1 MTLSRLLL
9 VPVCLSALLLA
20 GCPTDGRRD
29 SFNFLRSP
37 VTFSIDPA
45 AEDHPFCL
53 SETTRPEDMSQLECQ
68 ETRKYRLR
76 WERPEDTVG
85 FSEYRIYVDTTP
97 PNNTSGLLWSEIRK
111 DPTLASFRMEG
122 RPGSADSILF
132 ILTSSGGSGQLLDR
146 SKPRIV
152 KLDTTG
158 RLDSLGKLMFAIA
171 TIYTDA
177 GLNGEPR
184 YTWVITTD
192 RFSPYPLQPVY
203 TPRARSVDISWSRPG
218 DPTSFFD
225 PEADSGLI
233 RGYVLRVV
241 RGGAVKDTVPFLPML
256 SLYSAGGVNR
266 TAEARADFFHT
277 ARGAPGVR
285 FWLPDSQRAF
295 SQVLEDAR
303 DSLRVTLGNIAPR
316 DTVDISLW
324 AIDIEGNSIDTN
336 TLPPIRILLT
346 DTTQPTT
353 PVLGIVE
360 GSVTRNSLAYTFTA
374 SRDRVEVGGVLAPAA
389 SPNANILE
397 YRLSRRR
404 IEGTVGGA
412 PAVDSVFKIPASQR
426 GLESFTDTVRY
437 LPPGARYRLSVQ
449 AIDSTGYA
457 SEIGSLDTSTLP
469 ASFTGAD
476 AGATC
481 PPGFMPVPAGRFVL
495 GSNLGGDEATGTTSG
510 IRGIGAYCI
519 ETYEHRTG
527 GTSGA
532 FQTKVT
538 WEQARDVCAD
548 LYPSNGSHLCTEA
561 EWERACEGTEA
572 TPLTY
577 GIQSEARNPQNVRYA
592 CNIGTNDSAMA
603 GDINLRDPTCLSYD
617 GVFDMAGNYAEWV
630 MDPHTPTGYPAGDT
644 ALVGQ
649 PHTTSTDSSERVF
662 RGTHYLN
669 TNQSPAVMQSAG
681 RCSNRDVPKQ
691 LRPRPYAGCTD
702 PDRAKLVVTYVGKPP
717 RCFTLPDS
725 LYARTIR
732 SVVPDRDTNEILV
745 LLENPRADG
754 QNPTEVF
761 PLPLDTAYRLLKPLN
776 ALMAPRSLAV
786 VTFVNAQTSEAVVDT
801 LDATEILPAS
811 EAGRGLIF
819 AREISPP
826 WSVQK
831 DGSGK
836 FAIRFLY
843 SYAISE
849 KVRAR
854 TYYSN
859 KIIGFRCCSNPIP
872 APLGK
877 RALRKR

>member
-9 VPVCLSALLLA
+9 FPVCLSALLLA

-29 SFNFLRSP
+29 SFNHLRSP
-37 VTFSIDPA
+37 VSFSIDPA
-45 AEDHPFCL
+45 TEDHPFCQTSVGPGL
-53 SETTRPEDMSQLECQ
+53 TFATLEECRS
-68 ETRKYRLR
+68 TRKYRLR
-76 WERPEDTVG
+76 WDRPEDTVG
-85 FSEYRIYVDTTP
+85 FTEYRIYVDTTP
-97 PNNTSGLLWSEIRK
+97 PNRDGLAWSEVRK
-111 DPTLASFRMEG
+111 DPALATFRMEG
-122 RPGSADSILF
+122 RPPASDSILF
-132 ILTSSGGSGQLLDR
+132 ILTSSGGSEQIFNR
-146 SKPRIV
+146 NAARIV

-171 TIYTDA
+171 TIYADA
-177 GLNGEPR
+177 RLNGEPR

-192 RFSPYPLQPVY
+192 RFSPYPLQPAY
-203 TPRARSVDISWSRPG
+203 KPKARSVEVSWSRPG

-241 RGGAVKDTVPFLPML
+241 RGGAVKALVPFRPVLA
-256 SLYSAGGVNR
+256 LYSAGGVNR
-266 TAEARADFFHT
+266 TGEARADSFRT
-277 ARGAPGVR
+277 TRGAPGVR

-303 DSLRVTLGNIAPR
+303 DSLRVTLGNIAPQ

-324 AIDIEGNSIDTN
+324 AVDLEGNATDSGVPT
-336 TLPPIRILLT
+336 RILLT

-374 SRDRVEVGGVLAPAA
+374 SRDRVETGGVLAPAA

-404 IEGTVGGA
+404 GGTAGGA

-426 GLESFTDTVRY
+426 GFESFTDTVRY
-437 LPPGARYRLSVQ
+437 LPPGAQYRLTVQ
-449 AIDSTGYA
+449 AIDSSGHA

-469 ASFTGAD
+469 ASFTGPD

-481 PPGFMPVPAGRFVL
+481 PPGFMPIPAGRFVL
-495 GSNLGGDEATGTTSG
+495 GSNLGGDESPGTPG

-519 ETYEHRTG
+519 ETFEHRAG
-527 GTSGA
+527 WTSGA

-538 WEQARDVCAD
+538 WEQARDVCAAA
-548 LYPSNGSHLCTEA
+548 GHRLCTEA

-572 TPLTY
+572 APLTY

-630 MDPHTPTGYPAGDT
+630 MDPHTPGGYPSGDT
-644 ALVGQ
+644 AIVGQ
-649 PHTTSTDSSERVF
+649 PHTTPTASSERVF

-669 TNQSPAVMQSAG
+669 TGLTPAVMQSAG

-691 LRPRPYAGCTD
+691 LRPKPYAGCTD
-702 PDRAKLVVTYVGKPP
+702 PDRPKLVVTYVGKPP

-725 LYARTIR
+725 LYDRNVL
-732 SVVPDRDTNEILV
+732 SVRPTVDTNQIRV
-745 LLENPRADG
+745 LMENPRPDG
-754 QNPTEVF
+754 QNTTELF
-761 PLPLDTAYRLLKPLN
+761 PLPLDTAYRQLKPLD
-776 ALMAPRSLAV
+776 ALMTPRALAV
-786 VTFVNAQTSEAVVDT
+786 VTFVNSQTSEAIVDT

-819 AREISPP
+819 AREVSPP

-843 SYAISE
+843 AYAISE

-859 KIIGFRCCSNPIP
+859 KIIGFRCCSDPIP

-877 RALRKR
+877 RRR